1 MKFRL
6 PTLFALF
13 ALSISGKTAPQY
25 SVVNIPPP
33 PTKYKNFQIDGLT
46 FYLMENSLSACQVV
60 RSFFVT

>member
-1 MKFRL
+1 MKFKL

-13 ALSISGKTAPQY
+13 ALSISGKTAPNTLLLIFLHLLQ
-25 SVVNIPPP
+25 SIKIFKLMDLP
-33 PTKYKNFQIDGLT
+33 